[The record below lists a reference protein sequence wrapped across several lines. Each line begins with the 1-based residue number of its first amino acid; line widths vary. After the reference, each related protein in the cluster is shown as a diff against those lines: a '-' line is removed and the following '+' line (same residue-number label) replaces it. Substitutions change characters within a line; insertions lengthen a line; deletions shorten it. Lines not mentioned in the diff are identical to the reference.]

1 MKRKQASL
9 ILIFTFITTIAIQA
23 QKTHLDFGLLAIP
36 SFSTIN
42 TEGHSVGFKYIY
54 PFNFGV
60 SVEYKLK
67 KVLFSSG
74 IIHFTQGAKF
84 EVEIT
89 SPDHPEGG
97 LGTFDVYWRAKGV
110 MLPLNAD
117 YIFSVKKTGFFC
129 GAGIWVG
136 YIYSQQQEN
145 TSIPDDYQPDTTVI
159 STQPLTRFT
168 DVDIVDDFYWGVNVG
183 IGLKH
188 YFTKKFSLKVRPNFL
203 FQLRKELPSDTN
215 AWTNRLMTFS
225 IDIGFYY
232 SIGKGIKDN

>member
-1 MKRKQASL
+1 MSTSAAKTTSILLVTGLASFFL
-9 ILIFTFITTIAIQA
+9 SSVFL
-23 QKTHLDFGLLAIP
+23 P
-36 SFSTIN
+36 SS
-42 TEGHSVGFKYIY
+42 
-54 PFNFGV
+54 
-60 SVEYKLK
+60 
-67 KVLFSSG
+67 
-74 IIHFTQGAKF
+74 
-84 EVEIT
+84 
-89 SPDHPEGG
+89 
-97 LGTFDVYWRAKGV
+97 
-110 MLPLNAD
+110 
-117 YIFSVKKTGFFC
+117 GFFC

-145 TSIPDDYQPDTTVI
+145 TSIPDDYQPDTTII